1 MADQNS
7 KVVKARRATIDI
19 GGITI
24 NVYQLPDGSYRLSG
38 RNVTDAIGESSAGLT
53 RHYGT
58 RSLEHLPVR
67 SVSMQES
74 SEALRDKGF
83 GDSTQKP
90 KNLKPLQGKDSE
102 RFTTRSKINPGK
114 DGSPFWELTIEE
126 AIDYWAAM
134 AVKGNKIALELVK
147 ALAIET
153 IERRADRVFHIQRA
167 EADYDAALKVR
178 VGSIRHRKEFVK
190 EIQDFC
196 DRKESKSD
204 GDQWAIKNATDRIY
218 RILIGA
224 DSKRLRE
231 IHGLPPSTNIREWLH
246 ESGQVDALDLLSA
259 VETFA
264 AIRVSRG
271 ESPLEA
277 IALVATPY
285 QGALAH
291 LCQVL
296 SAHP

>member
-1 MADQNS
+1 MAEQHS
-7 KVVKARRATIDI
+7 KTVKAQRATLDI

-38 RNVTDAIGESSAGLT
+38 RNVTDAIGEDDKTLPRFYGVRSLKSLPHANLSLPQIKANTGESLVPVAIEDAMDYWLGRSSANPLART
-53 RHYGT
+53 LSR
-58 RSLEHLPVR
+58 
-67 SVSMQES
+67 
-74 SEALRDKGF
+74 ALM
-83 GDSTQKP
+83 S
-90 KNLKPLQGKDSE
+90 
-102 RFTTRSKINPGK
+102 
-114 DGSPFWELTIEE
+114 
-126 AIDYWAAM
+126 
-134 AVKGNKIALELVK
+134 
-147 ALAIET
+147 ET
-153 IERRADRVFHIQRA
+153 IERRADRAFNIQRA

-178 VGSIRHRKEFVK
+178 VGSIRHRKEFAK

-231 IHGLPPSTNIREWLH
+231 IHGLPAGTNIREWLYD
-246 ESGQVDALDLLSA
+246 SGHVDALDLLSA

-271 ESPLEA
+271 EPPLEA
-277 IALVATPY
+277 IALVAAPY
-285 QGALAH
+285 ENHLSHLAI
-291 LCQVL
+291 
-296 SAHP
+296 SAD

>member
-24 NVYQLPDGSYRLSG
+24 NVYQLPDGSYRLAG
-38 RNVTDAIGESSAGLT
+38 RNVTDVIGEPNNSLIRWAGVK
-53 RHYGT
+53 
-58 RSLEHLPVR
+58 SL
-67 SVSMQES
+67 
-74 SEALRDKGF
+74 
-83 GDSTQKP
+83 
-90 KNLKPLQGKDSE
+90 
-102 RFTTRSKINPGK
+102 
-114 DGSPFWELTIEE
+114 
-126 AIDYWAAM
+126 
-134 AVKGNKIALELVK
+134 K
-147 ALAIET
+147 ALPSADSSLIQIQADTGESFIPVSIIDALNFWGEMGFEKKNQLAKALVLACAAET

-178 VGSIRHRKEFVK
+178 VGSIRHRKEFAK

-196 DRKESKSD
+196 DRKEAKSD

-285 QGALAH
+285 QGTLAH

-296 SAHP
+296 SA